1 MVKEKVP
8 AEEVHE
14 AQERAV
20 REAQRN
26 VRETQSNVRE
36 AQEGTAHDTARV
48 RKARPTGLA
57 AVYQGLE
64 MQILKGFFG
73 QGVTFLVKRRIE
85 QLVVDAYVR
94 RYLRR

>member
-1 MVKEKVP
+1 MEV
-8 AEEVHE
+8 VHE
-14 AQERAV
+14 AQEKAV
-20 REAQRN
+20 REAQEKA
-26 VRETQSNVRE
+26 VHASSTHE
-36 AQEGTAHDTARV
+36 AVHT

-94 RYLRR
+94 RYSRR